1 MVLDF
6 FAGISVRS
14 VDLSTSCVEKCVV
27 VKTYPLDS
35 PRQPWQVAGMFLRKL
50 RVQKDGKE
58 HRYWS
63 LVETVRTPDGP
74 RQRTLCY
81 LGELN
86 SSTRAR
92 WQKTVEVFNEQGES
106 TQLKLFPAEAAAPE
120 YPSVARVL
128 VKKVRV
134 ERTRRFGD
142 CYLGL
147 ELWKRLGLEEFFAR
161 HLDQEFADVPWS
173 RVAAVLAINRL
184 CDPGSELAIERHWY
198 PGTALDDLLHIG
210 TGKINDTRLYRC
222 LDRLL
227 PLKTKIEQHLK
238 QRFGELFQA
247 EFDVLLYDL
256 TSTYVEGTAEENP
269 MMRRGYSR
277 DHRPD
282 CEQLVLALIVNADGF
297 PFSYELFDGNRADVS
312 TVETILRTVERKH
325 GKARRV
331 WIFDRGV
338 VSEEN
343 LMAIRKRGGQYL
355 VGTPRSKLKQFEQ
368 ELLKDDFE
376 KIRPEVEVKQIRIP
390 GGEETYILCRT
401 AGRKE
406 KEKAI
411 RSRFVAK
418 IEKALAGLEKRITA
432 GKLRD
437 RFKMERNL
445 GRIQASHPQVADL
458 YEMAVQ
464 DSKEGPRLV
473 WRQKPEQQQW
483 LEAREGAYLLRTN
496 LTVDGA
502 ADLWK
507 KYMQLTEVE
516 AAFRSLKSELKI
528 RPLFHQL
535 ERRVKAHVLVAFLG
549 YALLVTLKHLLKR
562 SASEYSPAQALK
574 RLSELYSV
582 DIVLPTVEGREICL
596 RRITKRENDQEELL
610 QQLRVELP
618 ERLEP
623 IQILKC
629 SADSAI
635 A

>member
-1 MVLDF
+1 
-6 FAGISVRS
+6 
-14 VDLSTSCVEKCVV
+14 
-27 VKTYPLDS
+27 
-35 PRQPWQVAGMFLRKL
+35 MFLRQHE
-50 RVQKDGKE
+50 RIKDGKE
-58 HRYWS
+58 HSYWS
-63 LVETVRTPDGP
+63 LVETVRTADGP

-86 SSTRAR
+86 GSAHAR
-92 WQKTVEVFNEQGES
+92 WQKTVEVFNEHGES
-106 TQLKLFPAEAAAPE
+106 TQLKLFPSEVEAPDD
-120 YPSVARVL
+120 PSVARVL

-147 ELWKRLGLEEFFAR
+147 ELWKRLGLDEFFA
-161 HLDQEFADVPWS
+161 Q
-173 RVAAVLAINRL
+173 
-184 CDPGSELAIERHWY
+184 
-198 PGTALDDLLHIG
+198 
-210 TGKINDTRLYRC
+210 
-222 LDRLL
+222 
-227 PLKTKIEQHLK
+227 
-238 QRFGELFQA
+238 QRYGELFQA

-256 TSTYVEGTAEENP
+256 TSTYVEGAAEDNP
-269 MMRRGYSR
+269 LMRRGYSR

-282 CEQLVLALIVNADGF
+282 CEQLVLALIVNPDGF
-297 PFSYELFDGNRADVS
+297 PFSYEVFDGNRADVT
-312 TVETILRTVERKH
+312 TVEAILRTVERKH

-343 LMAIRKRGGQYL
+343 LVAIRKRGGEYL
-355 VGTPRSKLKQFEQ
+355 VGTTRSKLKQFEA

-376 KIRPEVEVKQIRIP
+376 KIRPDVEVKQIQIL

-401 AGRKE
+401 VGRKE

-418 IEKALAGLEKRITA
+418 IEKALTGLEKRIA
-432 GKLRD
+432 EGKLKD

-458 YEMAVQ
+458 YEMAIK
-464 DSKEGPRLV
+464 DSKEGARLV

-496 LTVDGA
+496 LKGNGA

-516 AAFRSLKSELKI
+516 AAFRTLKSELAI

-549 YALLVTLKHLLKR
+549 YALQVTLKHLLKR
-562 SASEYSPAQALK
+562 SGSEYSPAEALK
-574 RLSELYSV
+574 RLGEIRSV
-582 DIVLPTVEGREICL
+582 DIVLPTVEGREIWL
-596 RRITKRENDQEELL
+596 RRITKLDDQQQRILCQLQVQWPELL
-610 QQLRVELP
+610 
-618 ERLEP
+618 EP
-623 IQILKC
+623 TQILKC
-629 SADSAI
+629 SENSAI

>member
-1 MVLDF
+1 
-6 FAGISVRS
+6 
-14 VDLSTSCVEKCVV
+14 
-27 VKTYPLDS
+27 
-35 PRQPWQVAGMFLRKL
+35 MFLRQHH
-50 RVQKDGKE
+50 RSKDGKE
-58 HRYWS
+58 HGYWS

-74 RQRTLCY
+74 RQRTICY

-86 SSTRAR
+86 DSAQAR
-92 WQKTVEVFNEQGES
+92 WQKTIEAFNEQGES
-106 TQLKLFPAEAAAPE
+106 TQLKLFPNDAELPDD
-120 YPSVARVL
+120 PSVARVL

-134 ERTRRFGD
+134 ERPRRFGD

-147 ELWKRLGLEEFFAR
+147 ELWKRLGLQEFFAQ
-161 HLDQEFADVPWS
+161 HLDQEIADVPWS

-184 CDPGSELAIERHWY
+184 CAPGSELAIERHWY
-198 PGTALDDLLHIG
+198 PSTALDDLLHIAK
-210 TGKINDTRLYRC
+210 GKINDTRLYRC

-227 PLKTKIEQHLK
+227 PLKTKLEQHLK

-256 TSTYVEGTAEENP
+256 TSTYVEGAAEQNP

-282 CEQLVLALIVNADGF
+282 CEQLVLALIVNQDGF

-312 TVETILRTVERKH
+312 TVEAVLRTVERKH

-343 LMAIRKRGGQYL
+343 LVAIRKRGGQYL
-355 VGTPRSKLKQFEQ
+355 VGTARSKLKQFEQ

-411 RSRFVAK
+411 RNRFVAK
-418 IEKALAGLEKRITA
+418 IEKALAGLEKRIA
-432 GKLRD
+432 EGKLRD

-458 YEMAVQ
+458 YEMAVK
-464 DSKEGPRLV
+464 DSKEGLRLV

-496 LTVDGA
+496 LTVNGA

-516 AAFRSLKSELKI
+516 AAFRTLKSELAI

-535 ERRVKAHVLVAFLG
+535 EKRVKAHVLVAFLG
-549 YALLVTLKHLLKR
+549 YALQVTLKHLLKR
-562 SASEYSPAQALK
+562 SSSEYSPVQALQ

-582 DIVLPTVEGREICL
+582 DIVLPTVEGREIWL
-596 RRITKRENDQEELL
+596 RRITKREEDQERLIS
-610 QQLRVELP
+610 QLRLELP

>member
-1 MVLDF
+1 
-6 FAGISVRS
+6 
-14 VDLSTSCVEKCVV
+14 
-27 VKTYPLDS
+27 
-35 PRQPWQVAGMFLRKL
+35 MFLRRL
-50 RVQKDGKE
+50 RIHKDGKE
-58 HRYWS
+58 HSYWS
-63 LVETVRTPDGP
+63 LVETVRTSDGP

-81 LGELN
+81 LGELHG
-86 SSTRAR
+86 SAHAR
-92 WQKTVEVFNEQGES
+92 WQKTVEVFNQQGES
-106 TQLKLFPAEAAAPE
+106 TPLKLFAAEADAPND
-120 YPSVARVL
+120 PNVARVL
-128 VKKVRV
+128 LNKVRV

-147 ELWKRLGLEEFFAR
+147 ELWKQLGLDEFFAR
-161 HLDQEFADVPWS
+161 HLDVDGADVPWS

-184 CDPGSELAIERHWY
+184 CNPGSELAIEQHWY
-198 PGTALDDLLHIG
+198 PSTALDDLLPMAK
-210 TGKINDTRLYRC
+210 GKINDTRLYRC

-256 TSTYVEGTAEENP
+256 TSTYGEGAAEENSL
-269 MMRRGYSR
+269 MRRGYSR

-282 CEQLVLALIVNADGF
+282 CEQLVLALIVNQDGF

-312 TVETILRTVERKH
+312 TVEAILRTVERKH

-343 LMAIRKRGGQYL
+343 LVAIRKRGGQYL
-355 VGTPRSKLKQFEQ
+355 VGTPRSKLQQFEA

-376 KIRPEVEVKQIRIP
+376 KIRPEVEVKQLKIP

-411 RSRFVAK
+411 RSRFVTK
-418 IEKALAGLEKRITA
+418 IEKALAGLEQRIA
-432 GKLRD
+432 EGKLQDRD
-437 RFKMERNL
+437 KMLLRL

-458 YEMAVQ
+458 YEMAVK

-473 WRQKPEQQQW
+473 WKQKPEQQQW
-483 LEAREGAYLLRTN
+483 LEVREGAYLLRTN
-496 LTVDGA
+496 LTADSA
-502 ADLWK
+502 AELWK

-516 AAFRSLKSELKI
+516 AAFRSLKSELAI

-549 YALLVTLKHLLKR
+549 YALLVTLKHLRKR
-562 SASEYSPAQALK
+562 NASEYSPAQALQ
-574 RLSELYSV
+574 RLAEIYSV
-582 DIVLPTVEGREICL
+582 DIVLPTIEGREIWL
-596 RRITKRENDQEELL
+596 RRITKPDHEQQTILHQL
-610 QQLRVELP
+610 QLQLP

-623 IQILKC
+623 IHIQKC
-629 SADSAI
+629 SENSAL